1 MSYAMIAAAIH
12 RSFATMPRY
21 PGKTREPTV
30 EKALRTEQRPTI
42 SRKCNPRSDNRFFA
56 GMAIVSL
63 VVIFIGFART
73 YYLAGIFKAP
83 LPNLLVHI
91 HGAVFSLWILLFIAQ
106 ISLITVHRVDLHRR
120 LGMSGFGL
128 ACLMVI
134 LGVLVATDRLARH
147 AANPGTETV
156 EEVRAFYAIPLAD
169 MLMFSTFVYLGFR
182 NRTHPAVHKR
192 LMLFATFALLDAG
205 FDRWSIFDPYPLPV
219 VHAVCFF
226 PLLAVLMAYDWS
238 STGKVQRVTL
248 WASGF
253 LVAVQ
258 QLRHPFS
265 HTAAWQA
272 FATWAQTHAISFR

>member
-1 MSYAMIAAAIH
+1 MASL
-12 RSFATMPRY
+12 
-21 PGKTREPTV
+21 PT
-30 EKALRTEQRPTI
+30 TEQLPAI
-42 SRKCNPRSDNRFFA
+42 SRKSNLRRDNRFFA
-56 GMAIVSL
+56 GMAVVSL
-63 VVIFIGFART
+63 FVIFIGFART

-106 ISLITVHRVDLHRR
+106 VSLITLHRVDLHQR
-120 LGMSGFGL
+120 LGMFGLGL
-128 ACLMVI
+128 ACLMVM

-147 AANPGTETV
+147 AANPSAETV
-156 EEVRAFYAIPLAD
+156 EEVRAFYAIPVTD
-169 MLMFSTFVYLGFR
+169 MLMFSTFVCLGFG
-182 NRTHPAVHKR
+182 NRTHPRVHKR

-205 FDRWSIFDPYPLPV
+205 FDRWSIFDPYSLPV

-226 PLLAVLMAYDWS
+226 PLLAALMAYDWW
-238 STGKVQRVTL
+238 STGKLQRVTL

-258 QLRHPFS
+258 QLRHPLS
-265 HTAAWQA
+265 HTGVWQA

>member
-1 MSYAMIAAAIH
+1 MIAAAIH
-12 RSFATMPRY
+12 RSLATMPLRLME
-21 PGKTREPTV
+21 TREPTV
-30 EKALRTEQRPTI
+30 EDTLRTEQQHTVW
-42 SRKCNPRSDNRFFA
+42 RKGTLRYDNRFFA
-56 GMAIVSL
+56 GMAVVSL
-63 VVIFIGFART
+63 VVIFLGFART

-83 LPNLLVHI
+83 LPNPLVHI

-147 AANPGTETV
+147 VANPGTETV

-226 PLLAVLMAYDWS
+226 PLLAVLMVYDMW
-238 STGKVQRVTL
+238 STGKLQRVTL
-248 WASGF
+248 WANGF

>member
-1 MSYAMIAAAIH
+1 M
-12 RSFATMPRY
+12 ATFHS
-21 PGKTREPTV
+21 
-30 EKALRTEQRPTI
+30 EQRP
-42 SRKCNPRSDNRFFA
+42 SGWRNCNLRYENRFFA

-91 HGAVFSLWILLFIAQ
+91 HGGVFSLWIVLFITQ

-134 LGVLVATDRLARH
+134 SGVLVATDRLARH

-169 MLMFSTFVYLGFR
+169 MLMFSTFAYFGFR
-182 NRTHPAVHKR
+182 NRTHPSVHKR

-205 FDRWSIFDPYPLPV
+205 FDRWSLFDPYPLSV
-219 VHAVCFF
+219 VQAVCFF
-226 PLLAVLMAYDWS
+226 PLLALLIVYDLW
-238 STGKVQRVTL
+238 STGKLQRVTL
-248 WASGF
+248 WASCF

-258 QLRHPFS
+258 QLRHPLS

>member
-1 MSYAMIAAAIH
+1 MSYAMIAAVIR
-12 RSFATMPRY
+12 RSFTTMP
-21 PGKTREPTV
+21 PCLNKTRPPTAEDTLHTKQHPAV
-30 EKALRTEQRPTI
+30 W
-42 SRKCNPRSDNRFFA
+42 RKGTLHYDNRFFA
-56 GMAIVSL
+56 SMAVVSL

-73 YYLAGIFKAP
+73 YYLAGVFKAP

-91 HGAVFSLWILLFIAQ
+91 HGVVFSLWILLFITQ
-106 ISLITVHRVDLHRR
+106 VSLVTVHRVDVHRR
-120 LGMSGFGL
+120 LGMFGFLL

-156 EEVRAFYAIPLAD
+156 EEVRELYAIALAD
-169 MLMFSTFVYLGFR
+169 LLMFSTFVYFGFR
-182 NRTHPAVHKR
+182 NRTYPAVHKR

-205 FDRWSIFDPYPLPV
+205 FDRWSIFDPYSLGLV
-219 VHAVCFF
+219 NAVCFL
-226 PLLAVLMAYDWS
+226 PLVAALMAYDWWS
-238 STGKVQRVTL
+238 AGRLQRVTL

>member
-1 MSYAMIAAAIH
+1 MIAAAIH
-12 RSFATMPRY
+12 RSFATMPPRLTE
-21 PGKTREPTV
+21 TREPMVEDSLRAEQQHTV
-30 EKALRTEQRPTI
+30 WQKGTLRY
-42 SRKCNPRSDNRFFA
+42 DNRFFI
-56 GMAIVSL
+56 GMAVVCF

-91 HGAVFSLWILLFIAQ
+91 HGAAFSLWIVLFITQ
-106 ISLITVHRVDLHRR
+106 ISLITVYRVDLHRR

-134 LGVLVATDRLARH
+134 LGVMVATDRLARH
-147 AANPGTETV
+147 AANPGAETV
-156 EEVRAFYAIPLAD
+156 EEVRAFYAIALAD
-169 MLMFSTFVYLGFR
+169 MLMFSTFVYVGFR

-205 FDRWSIFDPYPLPV
+205 FDRWSIFDPYSLGLV
-219 VHAVCFF
+219 NAVCFL
-226 PLLAVLMAYDWS
+226 PLVAALMAYDWWS
-238 STGKVQRVTL
+238 AGRLQRVTL

>member
-1 MSYAMIAAAIH
+1 MASLH
-12 RSFATMPRY
+12 TEPR
-21 PGKTREPTV
+21 PSV
-30 EKALRTEQRPTI
+30 W
-42 SRKCNPRSDNRFFA
+42 RKCDLRLDNRFFG
-56 GMAIVSL
+56 GMAVVCLL
-63 VVIFIGFART
+63 VVFIGFART

-91 HGAVFSLWILLFIAQ
+91 HGTVFSLWILLFITQ
-106 ISLITVHRVDLHRR
+106 ISFITIHRVGLHRR
-120 LGMSGFGL
+120 IGMFGFGL

-169 MLMFSTFVYLGFR
+169 MLMFVAFVSLGFR

-192 LMLFATFALLDAG
+192 LMLFATLALLDAA
-205 FDRWSIFDPYPLPV
+205 FDRWSIFNPYPLSV
-219 VHAVCFF
+219 VNAVCFF
-226 PLLAVLMAYDWS
+226 PLLALLMAYDWW
-238 STGKVQRVTL
+238 STGKVQSVTV

-253 LVAVQ
+253 LVVVQ
-258 QLRHPFS
+258 QLRHPLS

-272 FATWAQTHAISFR
+272 FTHWVQTHVISYR

>member
-1 MSYAMIAAAIH
+1 M
-12 RSFATMPRY
+12 
-21 PGKTREPTV
+21 
-30 EKALRTEQRPTI
+30 I
-42 SRKCNPRSDNRFFA
+42 SRKCNLSYDNRFFA
-56 GMAIVSL
+56 GMALVSL

-91 HGAVFSLWILLFIAQ
+91 HGAVFSLWILLFITQ
-106 ISLITVHRVDLHRR
+106 ISLIAVHRVDLHRR

-134 LGVLVATDRLARH
+134 LGVLVATDQLARH
-147 AANPGTETV
+147 AASPGTETV

-169 MLMFSTFVYLGFR
+169 MLMFSTFVYLSLR
-182 NRTHPAVHKR
+182 NRSRPAVHKR

-205 FDRWSIFDPYPLPV
+205 FDRWSIFDPYSLPV
-219 VHAVCFF
+219 VNAVCFL
-226 PLLAVLMAYDWS
+226 PLLAALMAYDLW
-238 STGKVQRVTL
+238 STGKLQRVTL
-248 WASGF
+248 WASAF
-253 LVAVQ
+253 LIAAQ

-272 FATWAQTHAISFR
+272 FAIWAQTHATFFR

>member
-1 MSYAMIAAAIH
+1 MIAAAIH
-12 RSFATMPRY
+12 RSFATMPLRLME
-21 PGKTREPTV
+21 TREPTV
-30 EKALRTEQRPTI
+30 EDTLRTEQQHTVW
-42 SRKCNPRSDNRFFA
+42 RKGTLRYDNRFFA
-56 GMAIVSL
+56 GMAVVSL
-63 VVIFIGFART
+63 VVIFLGFART

-83 LPNLLVHI
+83 LPNPLVHI

-147 AANPGTETV
+147 VANPGTETV

-192 LMLFATFALLDAG
+192 LMLFAIFALLDAG

-226 PLLAVLMAYDWS
+226 PLLAVLMVYDMW
-238 STGKVQRVTL
+238 STGKLQRVTL
-248 WASGF
+248 WANGF